1 MEIDIKERT
10 QPSSLRIPTN
20 NTSKAIDFLGVENFD
35 FVFNPLLIN
44 VVNQWMANEEKFYAI
59 VYQGY
64 KFQNRVKLL
73 KYSKN
78 LFIWS
83 RSGVDKEE
91 LQGKED

>member
-44 VVNQWMANEEKFYAI
+44 VVNQLMANEEKFYAK